1 MTSLTFKITQIEER
15 FHPCISKLILPSLM
29 YEVLGKFTKNRDL
42 KSCGDRKTTENTLE
56 CAQVEKENIKAY
68 MDSQIEHVGTLS
80 QYQCR
85 L

>member
-1 MTSLTFKITQIEER
+1 
-15 FHPCISKLILPSLM
+15 M

-80 QYQCR
+80 QYKCR
-85 L
+85 LWCKIVLVDRQEIWVFQQQALQQTQWS